1 MGYRKRHSH
10 KSGFHSYCQKQL
22 SSVKKAKKAGSRSK
36 AALRYQKCL
45 SKHNVKTGLKSK
57 RTKI

>member
-1 MGYRKRHSH
+1 MAYRRRRTH
-10 KSGFHSYCQKQL
+10 KSGFTSYCQKQL
-22 SSVKKAKKAGSRSK
+22 SSIKKAKKAGSRSK

-45 SKHNVKTGLKSK
+45 SKHNVKTGLKAK